1 MSTFE
6 EKYPMIAWWFDFD
19 GLIEL
24 GYDSGGYLHSQIRVL
39 DPGGML
45 WEGKEEYDSI
55 EDALNDAEEFLAGWK
70 KEEFPDE

>member
-1 MSTFE
+1 
-6 EKYPMIAWWFDFD
+6 
-19 GLIEL
+19 
-24 GYDSGGYLHSQIRVL
+24 
-39 DPGGML
+39 ML